1 MDLQKLLKI
10 VAAVIG
16 VLSIVFLVSIIS
28 TGDDA
33 IKAGEASTS
42 VSTFRYVAYFIL
54 AVAVLAV
61 VIFTVLNLVSNSVG
75 LRNTLISVGAFL
87 VVALICYFIASGTET
102 VLKDVSILTEGQSKL
117 VGAGLYLFYTLGFV
131 AALTMLVFGIKKTLN
146 K

>member
-16 VLSIVFLVSIIS
+16 VLSIVFLISIIS

-42 VSTFRYVAYFIL
+42 VSTFMYVAYFIL

-75 LRNTLISVGAFL
+75 WRNTLISVGAFL

-102 VLKDVSILTEGQSKL
+102 VLKDGSILTEGQSKL

>member
-16 VLSIVFLVSIIS
+16 VLSIVFLISIIS

-42 VSTFRYVAYFIL
+42 VSTFMYVAYFIL

-75 LRNTLISVGAFL
+75 LRNTLVSVGAFF
-87 VVALICYFIASGTET
+87 VVALICYFIASGT
-102 VLKDVSILTEGQSKL
+102 
-117 VGAGLYLFYTLGFV
+117 
-131 AALTMLVFGIKKTLN
+131 
-146 K
+146 